1 MQKNEK
7 DARKTIH
14 FMIAEVLRGIFLL
27 RVIGSKTIVVEILHK
42 NE

>member
-14 FMIAEVLRGIFLL
+14 FIIAEVLRGIFLL
-27 RVIGSKTIVVEILHK
+27 RVIGRETIVEILHK